1 MSRRSKGEGSI
12 YQRKD
17 GRWAAS
23 VRYTDP
29 ATGEPARAHFYGR
42 TKTEVRKKLKA
53 AIARVDDGAPVRDAE
68 ASVGKWLA
76 EWRVTALEASTRKV
90 TTKRNY
96 AALSRKH
103 LEADPFGGIPL
114 GRLRASDV
122 DRLMLQMRDAGY
134 ADATRQ
140 RVFNVL
146 RIALSDA
153 KRDGLI
159 ARNPM
164 DDMHQ
169 PKVERKEAVF
179 LSPADTRR
187 VLEASEGSR
196 YHAVLSTIAAL
207 GLRKGEA
214 LALTWDDVDLDA
226 GTLRVRGTLSRIDK
240 RLVVTEPKTAK
251 SRRTLALSPG
261 MVFLLSVHR
270 DLQQIE
276 RERAGNQWVES
287 GHVFTTELGGPL
299 EPSNV
304 LRALKAAAEKAGVE
318 GVTVHTLRH
327 SAATTMLEAGVNLKA
342 VSDLLGHADIRITAD
357 VYGHVS
363 PELAREAMGTLSE
376 RIGL

>member
-1 MSRRSKGEGSI
+1 
-12 YQRKD
+12 
-17 GRWAAS
+17 
-23 VRYTDP
+23 
-29 ATGEPARAHFYGR
+29 
-42 TKTEVRKKLKA
+42 
-53 AIARVDDGAPVRDAE
+53 
-68 ASVGKWLA
+68 
-76 EWRVTALEASTRKV
+76 V

-96 AALSRKH
+96 ATLSKKH
-103 LEADPFGGIPL
+103 LEADPFGSIPL

-122 DRLMLQMRDAGY
+122 DRLMLSMRDAGY
-134 ADATRQ
+134 ADSTRQ

-146 RIALSDA
+146 RTALSDA

-164 DDMHQ
+164 MDMHQ
-169 PKVERKEAVF
+169 PKVERKEAAF

-187 VLEASEGSR
+187 VLEAAEGSR

-214 LALTWDDVDLDA
+214 LALKWADVDLDA
-226 GTLRVRGTLSRIDK
+226 GTLRVRGTLSRIDQ

-276 RERAGNQWVES
+276 RERAGNQWTES

-304 LRALKAAAEKAGVE
+304 LRALKTAAEGAGVT
-318 GVTVHTLRH
+318 GATVHTLRH

>member
-1 MSRRSKGEGSI
+1 MTKRAHNEGSI

-17 GRWAAS
+17 GRWCAS
-23 VRYTDP
+23 LRYTDP

-42 TKTEVRKKLKA
+42 TKTEVRNKLKA
-53 AIARVDDGAPVRDAE
+53 AIARVDDGAPVRDAA
-68 ASVGKWLA
+68 ASVGKWLE
-76 EWRVTALEASTRKV
+76 EWRATTLEASTRKV

-96 AALSRKH
+96 ATLSVKH
-103 LEADPFGGIPL
+103 LEPAPFGSIPL

-122 DRLMLQMRDAGY
+122 DRLMLSMRDAGY

-153 KRDGLI
+153 RRDGLI

-164 DDMHQ
+164 MDMHQ
-169 PKVERKEAVF
+169 PKVERREARF
-179 LSPADTRR
+179 LSPDDTRR
-187 VLEASEGSR
+187 VLEAAEGSR
-196 YHAVLSTIAAL
+196 YHAALSTIAAL

-214 LALTWDDVDLDA
+214 LALKWDDLDLDA
-226 GTLRVRGTLSRIDK
+226 GSLRVRGTLSRIDK
-240 RLVVTEPKTAK
+240 QLVVTEPKTAK

-261 MVFLLSVHR
+261 MVFLLSVHS

-276 RERAGNQWVES
+276 RERAGNLWVES
-287 GHVFTTELGGPL
+287 GHVFTTEFGGPL

-304 LRALKAAAEKAGVE
+304 LRALKKAAEKAGVA
-318 GVTVHTLRH
+318 GATVHTLRH

-363 PELAREAMGTLSE
+363 PELAREALGTLSE